1 MTEQVK
7 QHTIKVLEFLKYFQ
21 DIDELTLKEIQ
32 ERFLQY
38 EDLLIEFVEK
48 LLGDKEDINGTL
60 TTWWLYENVEKKF
73 IQYSPLYPDGRFY
86 IYVEKAEDFVNY
98 MLNEKDR

>member
-7 QHTIKVLEFLKYFQ
+7 QHTVKVLEFLKDYQ
-21 DIDELTLKEIQ
+21 DIDELTLKEIG
-32 ERFLQY
+32 ERMLEY
-38 EDLLIEFVEK
+38 EELLIEFVEK

-60 TTWWLYENVEKKF
+60 TTWWLFENTEKKF
-73 IQYSPLYPDGRFY
+73 YDDFGSGLEVIANVESP
-86 IYVEKAEDFVNY
+86 EDFVNY